1 MANLSFIGFVVFRS
15 KSSVW
20 HAECLYPIV
29 ISEPVFQTTNPD
41 CREDSVRM
49 ANELRTEVEQ
59 VKKQED
65 VKRALKQASTVK
77 PEEAPKAETKDKLW
91 LGTHA
96 IVLISLVVLYYVLQ
110 FKVFGFAARFIPFI
124 QKLDKSAIAIV
135 LLLAVA
141 KVVDVY
147 LIGRIDSP
155 VSRYNLRRVA
165 KLVLGLFLVIAVVF
179 LQNWYTTVISIGV
192 LSLILGL
199 AVQTPMT
206 SFLGWIYILVRAPYR
221 VGDRIKIGDAT
232 GDVIDVSYL
241 DTTLWE
247 FGGDFL
253 STDHPSGRV
262 IKFPNSKVL
271 NTMIYNYTWP
281 LFPYIWNEVKFN
293 VAYESD
299 LEFVAATMQRVAE
312 EEVGERMMKQVR
324 VYREILAQTPVDQLE
339 VRERPAVLFRVN
351 ANTWLDAIV
360 RYLVH
365 PKEAGR
371 GKTRL
376 IKKLLAELN
385 KAPER
390 VMFPKGDAR

>member
-1 MANLSFIGFVVFRS
+1 VDRS
-15 KSSVW
+15 LAQQGSQLNILW
-20 HAECLYPIV
+20 HAECFITDV
-29 ISEPVFQTTNPD
+29 SIGGQSSEGNRAF
-41 CREDSVRM
+41 RKDSVRM

-59 VKKQED
+59 VKQQED
-65 VKRALKQASTVK
+65 VQQALKQTGSVK
-77 PEEAPKAETKDKLW
+77 PKEKPKAETKDKLW

-96 IVLISLVVLYYVLQ
+96 IILITLAVLRYVLQ
-110 FKVFGFAARFIPFI
+110 FKFFGFAPRII
-124 QKLDKSAIAIV
+124 QHVQNINLSVMAAV
-135 LLLAVA
+135 LLLAIA
-141 KVVDVY
+141 KTVDVY
-147 LIGRIDSP
+147 LIGRLHSP

-165 KLVLGLFLVIAVVF
+165 RLVLGLLLVLVVVSIIF
-179 LQNWYTTVISIGV
+179 PNSYTTVVSIGL
-192 LSLILGL
+192 LSLVLGL
-199 AVQTPMT
+199 AVQTPVT
-206 SFLGWIYILVRAPYR
+206 SFLGWIYILARAPYR

-262 IKFPNSKVL
+262 IKFPNSKILSSTV
-271 NTMIYNYTWP
+271 YNYTWP
-281 LFPYIWNEVKFN
+281 LFPYVWNEIKFS

-299 LEFVAATMQRVAE
+299 LEFVAETMQRVAE
-312 EEVGERMMKQVR
+312 KEVGERMMKQVT
-324 VYREILAQTPVDQLE
+324 VFRELLAQTPVDELQ
-339 VRERPAVLFRVN
+339 VRAHPAVLFRVN

-371 GKTRL
+371 VKTRL

-385 KAPER
+385 AAPDR
-390 VMFPKGDAR
+390 VLFPKNNAR

>member
-1 MANLSFIGFVVFRS
+1 
-15 KSSVW
+15 
-20 HAECLYPIV
+20 
-29 ISEPVFQTTNPD
+29 
-41 CREDSVRM
+41 M

-59 VKKQED
+59 VKQQED
-65 VKRALKQASTVK
+65 VQQALKQTSTVK
-77 PEEAPKAETKDKLW
+77 PEEKPKAETKDKLL
-91 LGTHA
+91 LGTHVV
-96 IVLISLVVLYYVLQ
+96 ILITLAALRYILQ
-110 FKVFGFAARFIPFI
+110 FKFFGFAPRIIYHI
-124 QKLDKSAIAIV
+124 QSINLSVMAFV

-141 KVVDVY
+141 KIVNVY
-147 LIGRIDSP
+147 VIGRLHSP

-165 KLVLGLFLVIAVVF
+165 KLLLSLILVLVVVSIF
-179 LQNWYTTVISIGV
+179 FSNWYTTVVSVGLI
-192 LSLILGL
+192 SLILGL
-199 AVQTPMT
+199 AVQTPVT

-262 IKFPNSKVL
+262 IKFPNSKILSSTV
-271 NTMIYNYTWP
+271 YNYTWP
-281 LFPYIWNEVKFN
+281 LFPYVWNEIKFN

-299 LEFVAATMQRVAE
+299 LEFIAETMQRVAE
-312 EEVGERMMKQVR
+312 EEVGERMMKQVTIF
-324 VYREILAQTPVDQLE
+324 RELLAQTPVDELQ
-339 VRERPAVLFRVN
+339 VRAHPAVIFRVN
-351 ANTWLDAIV
+351 VNTWLDAIV

-371 GKTRL
+371 VKTRL

-385 KAPER
+385 AAPDR
-390 VMFPKGDAR
+390 VLFPKGNAR

>member
-1 MANLSFIGFVVFRS
+1 
-15 KSSVW
+15 
-20 HAECLYPIV
+20 
-29 ISEPVFQTTNPD
+29 
-41 CREDSVRM
+41 M

-65 VKRALKQASTVK
+65 VKRALKQTSIVK
-77 PEEAPKAETKDKLW
+77 PEEAPKAETKDKLV
-91 LGTHA
+91 LTTHL
-96 IVLISLVVLYYVLQ
+96 IVLISLAAVRYVLQ
-110 FKVFGFAARFIPFI
+110 FSFFGFAAKHLDFIFLV
-124 QKLDKSAIAIV
+124 QRLDLSTMAIV
-135 LLLAVA
+135 FILALA
-141 KVVDVY
+141 KIGDVY

-165 KLVLGLFLVIAVVF
+165 KLALGLLLAFIVISGLF
-179 LQNWYTTVISIGV
+179 QNWYTTIVSVG
-192 LSLILGL
+192 LFSLILGL

-262 IKFPNSKVL
+262 IRFPNSKILSSTV
-271 NTMIYNYTWP
+271 YNYTWP
-281 LFPYIWNEVKFN
+281 LFPYIWNEVKFSI
-293 VAYESD
+293 AYQSD
-299 LEFVAATMQRVAE
+299 LSFVAETMERVAA
-312 EEVGERMMKQVR
+312 EEVGEYMMKQVR
-324 VYREILAQTPVDQLE
+324 VFREILAQTPVDQLE
-339 VRERPAVLFRVN
+339 VREYPAVLFRVN

-371 GKTRL
+371 VKTRL

>member
-1 MANLSFIGFVVFRS
+1 
-15 KSSVW
+15 
-20 HAECLYPIV
+20 
-29 ISEPVFQTTNPD
+29 
-41 CREDSVRM
+41 M

-59 VKKQED
+59 VKRQED
-65 VKRALKQASTVK
+65 VKRALKQTSTVK
-77 PEEAPKAETKDKLW
+77 PEEAPKAETKDKLV
-91 LGTHA
+91 LTTHL
-96 IVLISLVVLYYVLQ
+96 IVLIALLIVRYVLQ
-110 FKVFGFAARFIPFI
+110 FSLFGFAAKHPAFIFLVQRLDLCAMAIVFI
-124 QKLDKSAIAIV
+124 LAIAKIG
-135 LLLAVA
+135 
-141 KVVDVY
+141 DVY

-165 KLVLGLFLVIAVVF
+165 KLALGLLFAFIVISGLF
-179 LQNWYTTVISIGV
+179 QNWYTTIVSIG
-192 LSLILGL
+192 LFSLVLGL

-262 IKFPNSKVL
+262 IKFPNSKILSSTV
-271 NTMIYNYTWP
+271 YNYTWP
-281 LFPYIWNEVKFN
+281 LFPYIWNEIKFS
-293 VAYESD
+293 VAYNAD
-299 LEFVAATMQRVAE
+299 LEFISETMQRVAA
-312 EEVGERMMKQVR
+312 EEVGERMMQQIR
-324 VYREILAQTPVDQLE
+324 VFREILAQTPVNQLE
-339 VRERPAVLFRVN
+339 VREYPSVLFRVN
-351 ANTWLDAIV
+351 PNTWLDVIV

-371 GKTRL
+371 VKTRL

>member
-1 MANLSFIGFVVFRS
+1 
-15 KSSVW
+15 
-20 HAECLYPIV
+20 
-29 ISEPVFQTTNPD
+29 
-41 CREDSVRM
+41 M

-59 VKKQED
+59 VKQQQD
-65 VKRALKQASTVK
+65 VKRALKQASPVAPDEK
-77 PEEAPKAETKDKLW
+77 PKAETKDKVW

-96 IVLISLVVLYYVLQ
+96 LIIIALAVLYYLMQ
-110 FKVFGFAARFIPFI
+110 FRVFGFAARFIPFI
-124 QKLDKSAIAIV
+124 QRLDKTAIAIV
-135 LLLAVA
+135 ILLAVA
-141 KVVDVY
+141 KLVDVY

-165 KLVLGLFLVIAVVF
+165 KLVLGLMLIAAIIF
-179 LQNWYTTVISIGV
+179 LQNWYTTLISIGV

-199 AVQTPMT
+199 AVQTPVT
-206 SFLGWIYILVRAPYR
+206 SFLGWIYLLVRTPYR

-247 FGGDFL
+247 FGGDYL
-253 STDHPSGRV
+253 STDHPSGRI

-271 NTMIYNYTWP
+271 NSTVYNYTWP
-281 LFPYIWNEVKFN
+281 LFPYVWNEIKFS
-293 VAYESD
+293 VAYNSD
-299 LEFVAATMQRVAE
+299 LEFIAETMQRVAE
-312 EEVGERMMKQVR
+312 AEVGESMMKQIR
-324 VYREILAQTPVDQLE
+324 VYRELLAQTPVDQLE

-371 GKTRL
+371 VKTRL
-376 IKKLLAELN
+376 IRKLLAELN
-385 KAPER
+385 KAPDR